1 MTGLVGDIGGTRA
14 RFGLVG
20 PDGTVTNVEVGECG
34 DHAGLADALHAYL
47 AGAARG
53 ARPRRA
59 ALSVACPVTG
69 DRVSLTNHP
78 WSFSIEAIRRRF
90 HFETLA
96 VVNDFSA
103 VARSVPLLGDGDRMQ
118 VGGGRPV
125 AGAAIAVLGPGTG
138 LGVSGLV
145 PASGGWAVIEGEGG
159 HVTMA
164 ASGPREA
171 AVLAEIGREFEHVS
185 AERGAVGSG
194 SRQPPCRPLPARRRD
209 LRPGAD
215 PRGDRGRGRRRAR
228 AEVRRGARSRGGA
241 ARHGRGRPRAHP
253 RRPRRGL
260 HRGRARAP
268 LRPPVRGVRVPPP
281 LRGQGA
287 VLGIPRGRSDLAR
300 PPRASRPHRARFP
313 GPRAAAGFLISHRAR
328 GTTRSGDLPALS
340 RKEPREI
347 PGFGRRRSTLLY
359 VKFIDHETT

>member
-20 PDGTVTNVEVGECG
+20 TAGAVTDIEVRECR
-34 DHAGLADALHAYL
+34 DHPGLADALDTYL
-47 AGAARG
+47 SGAARG

-90 HFETLA
+90 GFQTLE

-103 VARSVPLLGDGDRMQ
+103 VARSLPLLGDGDRMQ
-118 VGGGRPV
+118 VGGGRPA

-145 PASGGWAVIEGEGG
+145 PAGGGWAVIEGEGG

-171 AVLAEIGREFEHVS
+171 EVLAEVGREFDHVS
-185 AERGAVGSG
+185 AERVLSGPGLVSLHAALRRLDGEASDREPTPEEIVAEGVAGRAPRCAEVLDLAAELLGTVAADLALTLGARGGVYIAGG
-194 SRQPPCRPLPARRRD
+194 LVPRFARRFAASGFRRRFED
-209 LRPGAD
+209 KGRFSAYLAAVPTWLVLHEHPALPGLASLVHD
-215 PRGDRGRGRRRAR
+215 PR
-228 AEVRRGARSRGGA
+228 
-241 ARHGRGRPRAHP
+241 
-253 RRPRRGL
+253 
-260 HRGRARAP
+260 
-268 LRPPVRGVRVPPP
+268 
-281 LRGQGA
+281 
-287 VLGIPRGRSDLAR
+287 
-300 PPRASRPHRARFP
+300 
-313 GPRAAAGFLISHRAR
+313 
-328 GTTRSGDLPALS
+328 
-340 RKEPREI
+340 
-347 PGFGRRRSTLLY
+347 
-359 VKFIDHETT
+359 

>member
-1 MTGLVGDIGGTRA
+1 MAGLVGDIGGTRA

-20 PDGTVTNVEVGECG
+20 SDGAVTDVAVQECR
-34 DHAGLADALHAYL
+34 DHAGLADALRAYL
-47 AGAARG
+47 SGAARG

-90 HFETLA
+90 RFETLA

-145 PASGGWAVIEGEGG
+145 PAGGGWAVIEGEGG

-171 AVLAEIGREFEHVS
+171 AVLAEVGREFEHVS
-185 AERGAVGSG
+185 AERVLSGPGLVSLHAALCRLDGEVCDREPTPEAIVAEGVAGRTPRCAEVLDLAAELLGTVAADLALTLGARGGVYIAGG
-194 SRQPPCRPLPARRRD
+194 LVPRFARRFAAS
-209 LRPGAD
+209 GF
-215 PRGDRGRGRRRAR
+215 RRRFENKGR
-228 AEVRRGARSRGGA
+228 FSDYLA
-241 ARHGRGRPRAHP
+241 AIPTWLV
-253 RRPRRGL
+253 L
-260 HRGRARAP
+260 HE
-268 LRPPVRGVRVPPP
+268 
-281 LRGQGA
+281 
-287 VLGIPRGRSDLAR
+287 
-300 PPRASRPHRARFP
+300 H
-313 GPRAAAGFLISHRAR
+313 
-328 GTTRSGDLPALS
+328 PALLGLAS
-340 RKEPREI
+340 LVREP
-347 PGFGRRRSTLLY
+347 PQRS
-359 VKFIDHETT
+359 

>member
-20 PDGTVTNVEVGECG
+20 PDGAVTHVEVQECR

-47 AGAARG
+47 SGAARG
-53 ARPRRA
+53 PRPRRA

-90 HFETLA
+90 RFETLA

-118 VGGGRPV
+118 VGGGRPA

-145 PASGGWAVIEGEGG
+145 PAGGGWAVIEGEGG

-171 AVLAEIGREFEHVS
+171 EVLAEVGREFEHVS
-185 AERGAVGSG
+185 AERVLSGPGLVSLHAALCRLDGETSDREPTPEEIVAEGATGRAPRCAEVLDLAAELLGTVAADLALTLG
-194 SRQPPCRPLPARRRD
+194 ARGGVYIAGGLVPRFARRFAAS
-209 LRPGAD
+209 GF
-215 PRGDRGRGRRRAR
+215 RRRFEDKGRFSAYL
-228 AEVRRGARSRGGA
+228 A
-241 ARHGRGRPRAHP
+241 AVPTWLV
-253 RRPRRGL
+253 L
-260 HRGRARAP
+260 HE
-268 LRPPVRGVRVPPP
+268 
-281 LRGQGA
+281 
-287 VLGIPRGRSDLAR
+287 
-300 PPRASRPHRARFP
+300 H
-313 GPRAAAGFLISHRAR
+313 
-328 GTTRSGDLPALS
+328 PALLGLAS
-340 RKEPREI
+340 LVREPPQR
-347 PGFGRRRSTLLY
+347 P
-359 VKFIDHETT
+359 